1 MRKCNVMMDRVFL
14 LLIAYMSFDLKLS
27 VQQESQ
33 NLSPQQKKL
42 NRLIEQIEQQK
53 LDLAMWQN
61 RQHDIQ
67 SYMHQKLLPIYA
79 ELHGTLFSQLEQL
92 WMHLQQQNFSKA
104 DLEQLD
110 VKLQS
115 LAKTLKKSQSINT
128 EKINLVDEI
137 YNFYQQDRT
146 YSQSKKHS
154 KQQKKQSKPSSQN
167 SNHFEQDECESVDL
181 EIEYTEFED
190 WNTEKYEQQRE
201 EHQRKR
207 LAQKH
212 EQAEKLAEQSL
223 KTVYLKIT
231 AMIHPDREPDESKK
245 VEKTALLQ
253 RANEAYEQQDLY
265 FLLKLQL
272 EVEQSKNG
280 SNKGLSA
287 EQVKFYQHAL
297 EAQSQALKKQIQE
310 LIDSLVWSN
319 KAIIAVKKSKEQLN
333 ITDLYKQIDA
343 DVSIVKQQLKA
354 EKQRLVYLG
363 KESGLEMLL
372 EHGIL

>member
-1 MRKCNVMMDRVFL
+1 
-14 LLIAYMSFDLKLS
+14 MSSEPKTIFQTVLD
-27 VQQESQ
+27 V
-33 NLSPQQKKL
+33 SPQHQKL
-42 NRLIEQIEQQK
+42 NRLIDEIEQQK
-53 LDLAMWQN
+53 LLLEAWRQAQGDIRSYSQKALMPAYRNLYVTLFEQMQVLWNSLSSYDLSKSDTTQVETKIQALVTLLKDSN
-61 RQHDIQ
+61 FLDKIQ
-67 SYMHQKLLPIYA
+67 SKEVDQLLAY
-79 ELHGTLFSQLEQL
+79 
-92 WMHLQQQNFSKA
+92 
-104 DLEQLD
+104 
-110 VKLQS
+110 
-115 LAKTLKKSQSINT
+115 
-128 EKINLVDEI
+128 
-137 YNFYQQDRT
+137 Y
-146 YSQSKKHS
+146 
-154 KQQKKQSKPSSQN
+154 
-167 SNHFEQDECESVDL
+167 
-181 EIEYTEFED
+181 
-190 WNTEKYEQQRE
+190 
-201 EHQRKR
+201 
-207 LAQKH
+207 
-212 EQAEKLAEQSL
+212 EQAEEHAKNKKNKKNANEWDSDSAQILDNHDDVENWNTDEYVQAREQAKLKRQQDKQAKASMLVNQSL
-223 KTVYLKIT
+223 KTVYLKI
-231 AMIHPDREPDESKK
+231 AAIIHPDREPDESKK